1 VPDHR
6 LPNSLPP
13 VSGLLAAHLVCNVKI
28 VLRTPRAIFGSLLLP
43 ALLLSLQSG
52 RHPAATQQAAIV
64 AGLTALGVVS
74 AAYMTHAS
82 SLVAAR
88 EAGAL
93 KRWRAMPVPAWCYFA
108 ARVGAS
114 TSVAIAAGLLT
125 VAAGAGLNG
134 IRPSALALLG
144 LLPTLALAAFA
155 WASIGTA
162 VSSLIPSVDA
172 AWPLLGLTYLP
183 MLALSGGFG
192 PIGNQPAWLASIV
205 AMLPARAVIDAVT
218 RLLEGTG
225 GLSAGDLAV
234 LLAWTGAGLLAAQR
248 TFIWQPR

>member
-1 VPDHR
+1 VPDHA
-6 LPNSLPP
+6 LPNRLPP
-13 VSGLLAAHLVCNVKI
+13 VSRLLAAHLVCNVKI

-52 RHPAATQQAAIV
+52 RHPAATQQAAI
-64 AGLTALGVVS
+64 
-74 AAYMTHAS
+74 